1 MAHGKRK
8 LVGIGDRVSDFS
20 LPRLDGGD
28 VSLNEILANAPAL
41 LAFYKVSCPVCQFTL
56 PFLNRLHTPGTL
68 PVYAVSQNDSR
79 DTRDFNRRF
88 GVSLPTLLD
97 TEENGFAASNQFGI
111 TTVPTLFLV
120 ERDGTV
126 SQVTEG
132 WRKAEIQQLGGEAGV
147 NPFRAGESVPEAK
160 AG

>member
-1 MAHGKRK
+1 MAHRKRK
-8 LVGIGDRVSDFS
+8 LVGIGDRVADFR
-20 LPRLDGGD
+20 LARLDGGE
-28 VSLNEILANAPAL
+28 VGLTEILANAPAL

-56 PFLNRLHTPGTL
+56 PFLNRLHTPGAL
-68 PVYAVSQNDSR
+68 PVYAISQNDSG

-97 TEENGFAASNQFGI
+97 SEHNGFAASNQFGI
-111 TTVPTLFLV
+111 AMVPTLFLV

-126 SQVTEG
+126 SQVIEG
-132 WRKAEIQQLGGEAGV
+132 WRKSDIQQLGGKAGV
-147 NPFRAGESVPEAK
+147 NPFQAGESVPEAK